1 MQVRLLRL
9 LRILLP
15 SSFIDSAKGRD
26 VVEMLIVFSAMPA
39 AISTKLEIDDEVQIE
54 REALSLLKYLQ
65 SDSTG

>member
-1 MQVRLLRL
+1 MQLLRR

-15 SSFIDSAKGRD
+15 SSCIDSAKGRD
-26 VVEMLIVFSAMPA
+26 VVEMLLVFSAMPA